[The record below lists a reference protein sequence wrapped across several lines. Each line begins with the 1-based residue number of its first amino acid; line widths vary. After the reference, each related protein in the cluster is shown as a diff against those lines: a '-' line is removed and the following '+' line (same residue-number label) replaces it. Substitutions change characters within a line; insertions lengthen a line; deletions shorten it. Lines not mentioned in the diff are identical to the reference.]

1 MEINSAQKHNSKTP
15 LGSSQTF
22 TDKSQAY
29 YKKQK
34 ETKKWMWFISP
45 PVAEHKE
52 WGVLLTLG
60 MAQSQPS
67 HAQVGM
73 RNTLCP

>member
-1 MEINSAQKHNSKTP
+1 
-15 LGSSQTF
+15 
-22 TDKSQAY
+22 
-29 YKKQK
+29 
-34 ETKKWMWFISP
+34 MWFISP

-67 HAQVGM
+67 TGGHEEHPVPL
-73 RNTLCP
+73 RNEQAGALETLVKFC